1 MRVVE
6 MRDLT
11 ISGISNLF
19 FASVWGRMNLP
30 HMFFFLTFATAF
42 LLALVLTPIASR
54 VSFRIGTVDQPA
66 QRRIHDKPTARLGGL
81 ALFLSFFAAI
91 AVSLA
96 YPRTDPNEIARIAG
110 LFIGAVV
117 MFAMGAYDDRAELGA
132 APQLI
137 AQVVAAGIAVASGV
151 MIQEVSNPFGGV
163 LTFETWFAI
172 LFTLFWLIGM
182 MNTVNWLDGV
192 DGLAAGVVAIAGIVL
207 FVHTFRLEQ
216 FSIAW
221 LALALV
227 GAVVGFLPFNLFPAK
242 IFMGSAGA
250 FTLGYALGVLSIIGG
265 AKVAFALLVL
275 AIPILDVAWQIFS
288 RLRAGKSPFSATRT
302 HLHHRLLDAGL
313 SSRAIVLLYYLFTAV
328 FGLFALILP
337 SGIYKLIALAVIG
350 LGALLVLIR
359 IGHQSVTS
367 GQSSVTSNQSSIIN
381 SQKNTSRE

>member
-1 MRVVE
+1 
-6 MRDLT
+6 
-11 ISGISNLF
+11 
-19 FASVWGRMNLP
+19 
-30 HMFFFLTFATAF
+30 MFFFIVFATAF
-42 LLALVLTPIASR
+42 LLALILTPIASR
-54 VSFRIGTVDQPA
+54 ISFFIRAVDQPA
-66 QRRIHDKPTARLGGL
+66 QRRIHDQPTARLGGL
-81 ALFLSFFAAI
+81 SLFIAFFAAV

-96 YPRTDPNEIARIAG
+96 YPRSDPNEIMRIAG
-110 LFIGAVV
+110 LFLGAVV
-117 MFAMGAYDDRAELGA
+117 LFVVGVYDDRVELGA

-137 AQVVAAGIAVASGV
+137 AQVAAAGIAVASGV
-151 MIQEVSNPFGGV
+151 MIQELPNPFGPV
-163 LTFETWFAI
+163 ITFETWFAVV
-172 LFTLFWLIGM
+172 FTIFWLVGM

-207 FVHTFRLEQ
+207 FIHTYRLEQ
-216 FSIAW
+216 YSIAW

-227 GAVVGFLPFNLFPAK
+227 GAVLGFLPFNLFPAK

-250 FTLGYALGVLSIIGG
+250 FVLGYTLGMLSTIGG

-313 SSRAIVLLYYLFTAV
+313 SSRAIVLLYYVFTAM
-328 FGLFALILP
+328 FGVLALILP

-359 IGHQSVTS
+359 IGHKSVISNQSPLTRR
-367 GQSSVTSNQSSIIN
+367 QSSVV
-381 SQKNTSRE
+381 SQKKASRD